1 MSTPADITGM
11 VFDVKRFALH
21 DGPGIRT
28 TVFLKGCP
36 LSCVWCH
43 NPESIRPG
51 PELFWSETACTGCR
65 TCRNLCEHKAVE
77 FTGAAR
83 IYHADRCVMC
93 GRCARACPAGAITL
107 IGMEMTAEQALE
119 IVERDKPFYDSSGGG
134 VTISGG
140 EPLAQKD
147 FTARIFRGA
156 RSCGIHTC
164 LDTSGH
170 GPWGHLEELLG
181 WTDMVLLDIKLVDSE
196 RHKALT
202 GATNETILDN
212 ARRLAA
218 SGVELVVRV
227 PIIPGRNDSP
237 PDVAALAE
245 FLKTLD
251 GVRRIELLPYNRLAE
266 SKYARVGL
274 TYELAGLETP
284 DEAHILRIENA
295 LATGGQDVKTVWGL
309 T

>member
-36 LSCVWCH
+36 LSCKWCH
-43 NPESIRPG
+43 NPESISAAA
-51 PELFWSETACTGCR
+51 ELFWSQAACTGCR
-65 TCRNLCEHKAVE
+65 KCMEVCEHNAVE
-77 FTGAAR
+77 FAAAAR
-83 IYHADRCVMC
+83 TYHADRCVLC
-93 GRCARACPAGAITL
+93 GRCAQSCPAGAITL
-107 IGMEMTAEQALE
+107 VGAEMTAGQVLD
-119 IVERDKPFYDSSGGG
+119 VVLRDKPFYDSSGGG
-134 VTISGG
+134 VTVSGG

-147 FTARIFRGA
+147 FTASLLRGA
-156 RSCGIHTC
+156 RGRGIHTC

-170 GPWGHLEELLG
+170 GPWEHLEELLG
-181 WTDMVLLDIKLVDSE
+181 WTDMVLLDIKLIDPD

-202 GATNETILDN
+202 GAGNETILDN

-227 PIIPGRNDSP
+227 PIIPERNDSP
-237 PDVAALAE
+237 ADVAELAK

-266 SKYARVGL
+266 SKYARLGL
-274 TYELAGLETP
+274 AYEPAGLETP
-284 DEAHILRIENA
+284 NEAHILRIENA
-295 LATGGQDVKTVWGL
+295 LAAGGRPVKTIWGL
-309 T
+309 A